1 MKRIDHVGVAVPDLA
16 KAREIWDALLGQS
29 PEAED
34 VETQKARTAMYPCGI
49 ELIAPVAEDSP
60 ISRFLEKRGGGIHH
74 VTIDVDDIDA
84 HLARLKAQG
93 VELIN
98 EQAVTGSGGHRVAF
112 LHPRAAG
119 GVLVE
124 LKEST
129 RE

>member
-1 MKRIDHVGVAVPDLA
+1 MKRIDHVGVAVSDLGA
-16 KAREIWDALLGQS
+16 ARALWDALLGQE
-29 PEAED
+29 PVLEEVA
-34 VETQKARTAMYPCGI
+34 TQKVHTAMYPCGI
-49 ELIAPVAEDSP
+49 ELIAPAADDSP
-60 ISRFLEKRGGGIHH
+60 ISGFLEKRGGGIHH

-84 HLARLKAQG
+84 HLARLKSQG
-93 VELIN
+93 VALIN
-98 EQAVTGSGGHRVAF
+98 EEAVTGAGGHRVAF

>member
-1 MKRIDHVGVAVPDLA
+1 MKRIDHVGVAVRDLGA
-16 KAREIWDALLGQS
+16 ARTLWDALLGQE
-29 PEAED
+29 PEIEEVAG
-34 VETQKARTAMYPCGI
+34 QKVHTAMYPCGI
-49 ELIAPVAEDSP
+49 ELIAPASDDSP
-60 ISRFLEKRGGGIHH
+60 ISGFLEKRGGGIHH

-84 HLARLKAQG
+84 QLARLKSQG

-98 EQAVTGSGGHRVAF
+98 AEAVTGAGGHRVAF

-119 GVLVE
+119 GGLVE

>member
-1 MKRIDHVGVAVPDLA
+1 MKRIDHVGVAVADLGA
-16 KAREIWDALLGQS
+16 ARTLWDALLGQE
-29 PEAED
+29 PVLEEVAG
-34 VETQKARTAMYPCGI
+34 QKVHTAMYPCGI
-49 ELIAPVAEDSP
+49 ELIAPSSDGSP
-60 ISRFLEKRGGGIHH
+60 IAGFLEKRGGGIHH
-74 VTIDVDDIDA
+74 VTIDVDDLDA
-84 HLARLKAQG
+84 QLARLKSEG

-98 EQAVTGSGGHRVAF
+98 EEAVTGAGGHRVAF

>member
-1 MKRIDHVGVAVPDLA
+1 MKRIDHVGIAVSDLDA
-16 KAREIWDALLGQS
+16 ALALWDTLLGQK
-29 PEAED
+29 PQLEA
-34 VETQKARTAMYPCGI
+34 VAGQKVHTAMYPCGI
-49 ELIAPVAEDSP
+49 ELIAPAADDSP

-74 VTIDVDDIDA
+74 VTIAVADIDA
-84 HLARLKAQG
+84 HLARLKEQG
-93 VELIN
+93 VALIN
-98 EQAVTGSGGHRVAF
+98 EKAAMGAGGHRVAF